1 MGRAAAHLFFFRLP
15 PPVRS
20 PLPLPMP
27 ATAELLD
34 RLLSPV
40 VGETPAGRDLR
51 YDPRYAA
58 IKEARRED
66 PDLPPGE
73 LDGPRKLADWP
84 QTVALVTVLLETETK
99 DLQLAAWLTEALL
112 RRDGASGLST
122 GLGLLEGLLRQ
133 YWDTVFP
140 LIEDD
145 DIEQRSGPL
154 EWVGSRLDLAVRQ
167 SMIASGGITALDF
180 IVSRGIPA
188 ENDAES
194 NNEKRAA
201 RAEAIEAG
209 KRTPEAVDA
218 AVDGASKG
226 FYKAL
231 LADLSASLDA
241 VSSLEKASDERFG
254 RDAPGF
260 STLRKAIDEVRQL
273 VSGILARKLELDP
286 DPVDEVSADGG
297 VVDDTAGDGTISS
310 DVTSAR
316 DAATRIAAAARFLRK
331 EDPTNP
337 APYLLLRGYRWGE
350 LRANP
355 SDLDP
360 RLLEAPATAARAK
373 LKGLLLDARW
383 QELLEQGE
391 ALMATAPAR
400 GWLDLQ
406 RYTLTACANL
416 GDAYDG
422 VAAAVRSELRAL
434 LVALPQLLHMTL
446 MDDTPTA
453 NGETREW
460 LTAEKLTADLQ
471 PDSESSDSRPQSADE
486 SDAADTPTDDG
497 TEALED
503 ALAED
508 DATATNGGFAKAP
521 VRRATSRAGSASR
534 DPFGMARHEL
544 ALGRPN
550 RAIELMVAQH
560 ARERSPRGRFVRQ
573 TQVAFLM
580 VEARLENVARPM
592 LERLVQIVDER
603 ALEDW
608 ESGPLVAQPMALL
621 CRVYDT
627 LEIKEDEREELYLRV
642 CRLDPLQALGL
653 QRG

>member
-1 MGRAAAHLFFFRLP
+1 M
-15 PPVRS
+15 PVN
-20 PLPLPMP
+20 
-27 ATAELLD
+27 AELLV
-34 RLLSPV
+34 RLLTPV
-40 VGETPAGRDLR
+40 AGDAPAGRDLR
-51 YDPRYAA
+51 YDSRYAA

-73 LDGPRKLADWP
+73 LDGPRKLADWH
-84 QTVALVTVLLETETK
+84 QTVALTTALLETETK

-112 RRDGASGLST
+112 RKDGFGGLIT

-133 YWDTVFP
+133 YWDTLFP

-145 DIEQRSGPL
+145 DIELRSGPL
-154 EWVGSRLDLAVRQ
+154 EWVGSRLDLSVRQ

-180 IVSRGIPA
+180 IISRGIPA
-188 ENDAES
+188 ESDAES
-194 NNEKRAA
+194 SNEKRAA

-209 KRTPEAVDA
+209 KRTPEEVDA

-231 LADLSASLDA
+231 LADLGAALDGVA
-241 VSSLEKASDERFG
+241 SLEKASDERFG

-260 STLRKAIDEVRQL
+260 STLRKATEEVRQL
-273 VSGILARKLELDP
+273 ASGILARKLELDP
-286 DPVDEVSADGG
+286 DPVDDVSSEGGAIDEV
-297 VVDDTAGDGTISS
+297 AGDGTISS
-310 DVTSAR
+310 EVTSAR
-316 DAATRIAAAARFLRK
+316 DAATRIAAAARYLRK

-355 SDLDP
+355 ADLDP

-383 QELLEQGE
+383 QDLLEQGE

-422 VAAAVRSELRAL
+422 VAAVVRSELRAL
-434 LVALPQLLHMTL
+434 LAALPQLLHMTL

-453 NGETREW
+453 NGETRAW
-460 LTAEKLTADLQ
+460 LSAEGLTPEA
-471 PDSESSDSRPQSADE
+471 PVANESVGA
-486 SDAADTPTDDG
+486 AADTDDDGKSADTPVDDG

-503 ALAED
+503 ALAEE
-508 DATATNGGFAKAP
+508 DATASNGGFAKAP
-521 VRRATSRAGSASR
+521 VRRAINRAGASSH
-534 DPFGMARHEL
+534 DHFGMARHEL

-580 VEARLENVARPM
+580 VEAGLENVARPM

-603 ALEDW
+603 SLEDW

-621 CRVYDT
+621 CRVYDK
-627 LEIKEDEREELYLRV
+627 LEIKEDDREELYLRV

>member
-1 MGRAAAHLFFFRLP
+1 M
-15 PPVRS
+15 PVN
-20 PLPLPMP
+20 
-27 ATAELLD
+27 AELLD
-34 RLLSPV
+34 RLLTPV
-40 VGETPAGRDLR
+40 AGDAPAGRDLR

-73 LDGPRKLADWP
+73 LDGPRKLADWH
-84 QTVALVTVLLETETK
+84 QTVALTTALLETETK

-112 RRDGASGLST
+112 RKDGFGGLIT

-133 YWDTVFP
+133 YWDTLFP

-145 DIEQRSGPL
+145 DIELRSGPL
-154 EWVGSRLDLAVRQ
+154 EWVGSRLDLSVRQ

-180 IVSRGIPA
+180 IISRGIPA
-188 ENDAES
+188 ESDAES
-194 NNEKRAA
+194 SNEKRAA

-209 KRTPEAVDA
+209 KRTPEEVDA

-231 LADLSASLDA
+231 LADLGAALDGVA
-241 VSSLEKASDERFG
+241 SLEKASDERFG

-260 STLRKAIDEVRQL
+260 ATLRKATEEVRQL
-273 VSGILARKLELDP
+273 ASGILARKLELDP
-286 DPVDEVSADGG
+286 DPVDDVSSEGG
-297 VVDDTAGDGTISS
+297 AVDDVAGDGTISS
-310 DVTSAR
+310 EVTSAR
-316 DAATRIAAAARFLRK
+316 DAATRIAAAARYLRK

-355 SDLDP
+355 ADLDP

-422 VAAAVRSELRAL
+422 VAAVVRSELRAL
-434 LVALPQLLHMTL
+434 LAALPQLLHMTL

-453 NGETREW
+453 NGETRAW
-460 LTAEKLTADLQ
+460 LSAEGLTPEA
-471 PDSESSDSRPQSADE
+471 PVANEFVGA
-486 SDAADTPTDDG
+486 AADTDDDGKTADTPVDDG

-503 ALAED
+503 ALAEE
-508 DATATNGGFAKAP
+508 DATASNGGFAKAP
-521 VRRATSRAGSASR
+521 VRRAINRAGASSH
-534 DPFGMARHEL
+534 DHFGMARHEL

-580 VEARLENVARPM
+580 VEAGLENVARPM

-603 ALEDW
+603 SLEDW

-621 CRVYDT
+621 CRVYDK
-627 LEIKEDEREELYLRV
+627 LEIKEDDREELYLRV